1 MSKKETGFTLIEL
14 IVVIVI
20 LGILAAFALPRFA
33 DLDKEAR
40 RAVTEGL
47 AGSIRASS
55 ALAHG
60 KLLATGAETS
70 ITMEGQ
76 TIQMSNKY
84 PRTSDIGLTIVD
96 ISGFTSSTVDG
107 AKRFVPNGVSSAN
120 STECMVEYTEPTAG
134 NVPSIVVDV
143 DNCT

>member
-1 MSKKETGFTLIEL
+1 MTRKQSGFTLIEL

-33 DLDKEAR
+33 ELDKEAR

-47 AGSIRASS
+47 AGSIHASS

-60 KLLATGAETS
+60 KLLATGASNS
-70 ITMEGQ
+70 IIMEGQ
-76 TIQMSNKY
+76 TIAMSNKY

-96 ISGFTSSTVDG
+96 ISGFTSSTVNG
-107 AKRFVPNGVSSAN
+107 AKRFVPNGVSTNN
-120 STECMVEYTEPTAG
+120 STSCMVEYTEPTAG
-134 NVPSIVVDV
+134 NVPTISVSIS
-143 DNCT
+143 NCT